1 MKPAVPNTK
10 RKCLSRRWIQYA
22 TVFTAT
28 LCMMAS
34 GMHYGWS
41 SPALPK
47 LQAPDSPI
55 PIPITNDQGSW
66 IASLSLLGDLVGAPL
81 SALGADYLGRKT
93 TIILGGLP
101 YFIAWIMI
109 AFTSSLEVIY
119 CARFLAGIGDGV
131 AYTIIPMYIGEIAED
146 NIRGLLG
153 TTICTMADLGIL
165 MIYII
170 GPYVNIMTSALI
182 SSLFPLA
189 LLVTFWYMPESPYY
203 LLMRGKQ
210 EGAKTSLQKLRG
222 REDVDNELNEMSVI
236 VEEQMM
242 KSGSIKEI
250 LVIPSNRNAILI
262 LIGLKAAQQFSGITA
277 FLFYVQIIFEKSG
290 GLLSSAM
297 SSILFGLVQL
307 ISSVSSSLVIDRLGR
322 KPLLIMSCI
331 FTAIPLVVQGSY
343 FYIQDKTSYDL
354 EPYNWIPMAT
364 MLTFVITY
372 SFGLGVIPYMMPGEL
387 FPTNI
392 KAKALCI
399 MDLYLALAAFMV
411 AKIYQVIADA
421 FGSYV
426 PFFVFTVC
434 CLLSLVFV
442 ILCVPETKG
451 RSLEEI
457 QMWLKGHKDY
467 GASLRSTE
475 TDRTKNNNVAEIK
488 V

>member
-1 MKPAVPNTK
+1 MFLFV
-10 RKCLSRRWIQYA
+10 
-22 TVFTAT
+22 AT
-28 LCMMAS
+28 LCMVAS

-47 LQAPDSPI
+47 LMAPDSPI
-55 PIPITNDQGSW
+55 PVTTNDQGSW
-66 IASLSLLGDLVGAPL
+66 IASLSLLGDLIGAPL

-93 TIILGGLP
+93 TIILGGVP

-109 AFTSSLEVIY
+109 AFTGSLEVLY

-153 TTICTMADLGIL
+153 TTICTMADVGIL

-170 GPYVNIMTSALI
+170 GPFVDIMTGALI
-182 SSLFPLA
+182 SALFPLA
-189 LLVTFWYMPESPYY
+189 LLLTFWCMPESPYF

-210 EGAKTSLQKLRG
+210 DEAKHSLQKLRG
-222 REDVDNELNEMSVI
+222 RADVDNELDEMSEV
-236 VEEQMM
+236 VEWQM
-242 KSGSIKEI
+242 SQSSSIKEI
-250 LVIPSNRNAILI
+250 LVIPSNRKALLI
-262 LIGLKAAQQFSGITA
+262 LVGLKAAQQFSGITA

-290 GLLSSAM
+290 GKLSSAL

-307 ISSVSSSLVIDRLGR
+307 ISSVSSSLVVDRVGR

-331 FTAIPLVVQGSY
+331 GTAIALIIQGTY
-343 FYIQDKTSYDL
+343 FYIQDCTDIDVD
-354 EPYNWIPMAT
+354 PYNWIPITT
-364 MLTFVITY
+364 MLFFVITY

-399 MDLYLALAAFMV
+399 MDLYLALAAFAV

-426 PFFVFTVC
+426 PFFVFTIC
-434 CLLSLVFV
+434 CVLSLFFV
-442 ILCVPETKG
+442 IFCVPETKG
-451 RSLEEI
+451 KSLEEI
-457 QMWLKGHKDY
+457 QYWLKGHKDY
-467 GASLRSTE
+467 GRSLSEKEKATAGFSNQILE
-475 TDRTKNNNVAEIK
+475 LK

>member
-1 MKPAVPNTK
+1 MV
-10 RKCLSRRWIQYA
+10 
-22 TVFTAT
+22 
-28 LCMMAS
+28 AS

-47 LQAPDSPI
+47 LMAPGSPI
-55 PIPITNDQGSW
+55 PVTTNSQGSW

-81 SALGADYLGRKT
+81 SALGADHLGRKT
-93 TIILGGLP
+93 TIILGGIP
-101 YFIAWIMI
+101 YFVAWIMI
-109 AFTSSLEVIY
+109 AFTGSLEVLY

-165 MIYII
+165 MIYMI
-170 GPYVNIMTSALI
+170 GPYVEIMTGALVSAI
-182 SSLFPLA
+182 FPLV
-189 LLVTFWYMPESPYY
+189 LLLTFWCMPESPYY
-203 LLMRGKQ
+203 LLMRGK
-210 EGAKTSLQKLRG
+210 EEAAKNSLQKLRG
-222 REDVDNELNEMSVI
+222 KADVDSELNEMSGV
-236 VEEQMM
+236 VEYQMTQ
-242 KSGSIKEI
+242 SGSLKEI
-250 LVIPSNRNAILI
+250 LVIPSNRKALLI
-262 LIGLKAAQQFSGITA
+262 LVGLKAAQQFSGITA

-290 GLLSSAM
+290 GRLSAAM

-307 ISSVSSSLVIDRLGR
+307 ISSVSSSLVVDRLGR

-331 FTAIPLVVQGSY
+331 GTAIALFVQGSY
-343 FYIQDKTSYDL
+343 FYLQDCTDIDVV
-354 EPYNWIPMAT
+354 PYNWVPMVS
-364 MLTFVITY
+364 MLFFVITY

-399 MDLYLALAAFMV
+399 MDLYLALAAFAV

-426 PFFVFTVC
+426 PFFLFTIC
-434 CLLSLVFV
+434 CIFSLAFV

-457 QMWLKGHKDY
+457 QYWLKGHKDY
-467 GASLRSTE
+467 GRSVIE
-475 TDRTKNNNVAEIK
+475 KQNNGSIDGIKNNNSVDLRIESLK